1 MVWYSHHFK
10 NFPHFIVIHTFK
22 GFSVVNDAEIEAFF
36 FFLFPCFFYLLDGS
50 DGKEFVCS
58 VGDLGLIPQLGRFPG
73 EGNGNLLQCSCLET
87 PVDRG
92 AWWLQSMEAERVTHD

>member
-1 MVWYSHHFK
+1 MQMTY
-10 NFPHFIVIHTFK
+10 
-22 GFSVVNDAEIEAFF
+22 
-36 FFLFPCFFYLLDGS
+36 LDGS